1 MQNHRNVNYW
11 NTASRK
17 IYYDLH
23 SANVGVGQNV
33 IFPSLL
39 NNISLKVNST
49 LSTSE
54 KPLNDLNKI

>member
-17 IYYDLH
+17 IDYDLH
-23 SANVGVGQNV
+23 FANVGVGQNV

-49 LSTSE
+49 PFYQWKATQWPE
-54 KPLNDLNKI
+54 